1 MLSPHT
7 SKLTS
12 GMPSRDTQNLRPT
25 GMCTRVG
32 RIPNW
37 RSIWGSFMT
46 EMLLSVLM
54 GLAPPSILLSV
65 LRGLVPPSSLLS
77 VLIGLV
83 PPSILLSVLMAVAPP
98 CRVTGWSSMMRMLL
112 SRSLSTFS
120 MWIVYSVGMSGALI
134 RSPPQAWGQTRLQ
147 SRAIL
152 RLGEAAGQV
161 SRAATRFDVSRLPGS
176 ADLLSCSRHEGTLS
190 AGSPPEGARRESG
203 RPRAARHRRDDRN
216 ADRHV
221 GGAHSRDRRLHRGS
235 GRQAPAPDPA
245 PDGGAA
251 RRIPGTARGAHGMR
265 AGIAPHRHP
274 RARRRRGSR
283 SAAPRPP
290 VGQRPLGRRRVGPRR
305 RLPLR
310 QVIRPHGAGPRSQS
324 AGNPRG
330 RDGVDD
336 RGRGLPARAEA
347 GGRDHRGELPTDRDP
362 EDRLVHLGVLPHRG
376 PARRE
381 PAGAAGWAD
390 ARRARP
396 R

>member
-83 PPSILLSVLMAVAPP
+83 PPSILLSVLMAVVPP
-98 CRVTGWSSMMRMLL
+98 CSVTGWTSMMRMLL

-134 RSPPQAWGQTRLQ
+134 RYPPRSWGRPGCNLEPSCASATRLVKSHGPRRDST
-147 SRAIL
+147 SRACPARRICYP
-152 RLGEAAGQV
+152 A
-161 SRAATRFDVSRLPGS
+161 P
-176 ADLLSCSRHEGTLS
+176 RHEGTLS

-203 RPRAARHRRDDRN
+203 RPRAARDRRDDRN

-221 GGAHSRDRRLHRGS
+221 GGAHPRDRRLHRGS
-235 GRQAPAPDPA
+235 GRQASAPDPA

-265 AGIAPHRHP
+265 AGVAPHRHP
-274 RARRRRGSR
+274 RARRRGGSR
-283 SAAPRPP
+283 SAAPRPS
-290 VGQRPLGRRRVGPRR
+290 VGQRPLGR
-305 RLPLR
+305 
-310 QVIRPHGAGPRSQS
+310 
-324 AGNPRG
+324 
-330 RDGVDD
+330 
-336 RGRGLPARAEA
+336 
-347 GGRDHRGELPTDRDP
+347 
-362 EDRLVHLGVLPHRG
+362 
-376 PARRE
+376 
-381 PAGAAGWAD
+381 
-390 ARRARP
+390 
-396 R
+396 